1 MYNRYH
7 LKPDF
12 KSLTVEVSDGNTT
25 LKRKVDADFKWRYLA
40 SIVLDDTVD
49 NTISDF
55 MSRTD
60 YEVGRFKV
68 TWSVEDIKGNT
79 RNDEIDCDFTKAI
92 QHKFIP
98 VDLEDELEEFNDGFR
113 DCYYDQIADE
123 IEKCTENLER
133 D

>member
-1 MYNRYH
+1 MYNYYN
-7 LKPDF
+7 LNPDF
-12 KSLTVEVSDGNTT
+12 KSITVEVSDGTT
-25 LKRKVDADFKWRYLA
+25 TVKRQVDADFKWRYLA
-40 SIVLDDTVD
+40 SIVLDDTAEV
-49 NTISDF
+49 TISDF
-55 MSRTD
+55 MSKTD
-60 YEVGRFKV
+60 FEVGRFKV

-79 RNDEIDCDFTKAI
+79 RNAEIDCDFSKAI
-92 QHKFIP
+92 KHKFIP

>member
-1 MYNRYH
+1 MYNIYH
-7 LKPDF
+7 LDPDF
-12 KSLTVEVSDGNTT
+12 RSITVEVSDGTT
-25 LKRKVDADFKWRYLA
+25 TVKRQVDADFNWRYLA
-40 SIVLDDTVD
+40 SIVLDDTAEV
-49 NTISDF
+49 TISDF
-55 MSRTD
+55 MCRTD

-79 RNDEIDCDFTKAI
+79 RNAEIDCDFSKAI
-92 QHKFIP
+92 KHKFIP